1 MSFLLSPQHIGRAG
15 SSFELECSGGGQE
28 NFYSVGGV
36 NYKSCTF
43 LTTGTLTASN
53 EGLVDVMVVSGGGGG
68 NPSTSSPEGG
78 FFGGGGGAGGMVVQ
92 TGLTIS
98 EGSGTVIVTAGSA
111 TGVNGQ
117 SSVIPSNI
125 ITSTA
130 SIGGGTSAQV
140 GGSGGGANTGNHGGI
155 GGSAGT
161 PGQGNP
167 GGSSSDRDSGSQGG
181 GGAGGGAGQPGGPS
195 GRTSSGAGGDGLQN
209 AYRTGTGIWYGGGGG
224 GSTGHYG
231 IQTRGAGGQG
241 GGGSSTSFHGELNT
255 GGGGVGGTGAGG
267 SGIVVI
273 RYNMSQPG

>member
-68 NPSTSSPEGG
+68 NPTTSSPEGG

-125 ITSTA
+125 ITSGLSFKSYQYFLLNLS
-130 SIGGGTSAQV
+130 SIALLISNLFFQPCL
-140 GGSGGGANTGNHGGI
+140 GI
-155 GGSAGT
+155 FFNSKT
-161 PGQGNP
+161 FQKKFSNIWLV
-167 GGSSSDRDSGSQGG
+167 SHTLFKR
-181 GGAGGGAGQPGGPS
+181 QP
-195 GRTSSGAGGDGLQN
+195 
-209 AYRTGTGIWYGGGGG
+209 
-224 GSTGHYG
+224 
-231 IQTRGAGGQG
+231 
-241 GGGSSTSFHGELNT
+241 
-255 GGGGVGGTGAGG
+255 
-267 SGIVVI
+267 
-273 RYNMSQPG
+273 